1 MPPRT
6 PATRSQSIIPPAESP
21 TAPANRPELD
31 QAAEFRSWLDRKRLD
46 AERQVADLSAEIE
59 HLETTIRARM
69 NLRAE
74 YADILERCTAALG
87 APAAPQP

>member
-6 PATRSQSIIPPAESP
+6 AAKTQSIIPPAESP
-21 TAPANRPELD
+21 TAPASRPELD
-31 QAAEFRSWLDRKRLD
+31 QAAEFRAWLDRKRLD

-69 NLRAE
+69 SLRAE

-87 APAAPQP
+87 LQPTA